1 MLFAP
6 CALYTFNS
14 IIMQIG
20 PRYKKARY
28 LGIPIFRKTQTQ
40 KYAIRAQKKAKISG
54 RRRGKSEY
62 GKQLMEKQRAR
73 YSYGVSSGQ
82 FTNYVKRALRTKG
95 DNTKNLLGALEGRFD
110 NVILRAGFAP
120 TRAAARQLV
129 AHRHLLVNGS
139 AVKVPSY
146 IVEVGDIISIREG
159 SKKKII
165 FSKLD
170 EELKNIQLPAWIKID
185 LETKTITIAGEPLVE
200 ASELLFDPIAVLE
213 FYTR

>member
-1 MLFAP
+1 
-6 CALYTFNS
+6 
-14 IIMQIG
+14 MQIG

-40 KYAIRAQKKAKISG
+40 KYAIRAQKKAKTTG

-62 GKQLMEKQRAR
+62 GKQMMEKQRAR
-73 YSYGVSSGQ
+73 HSYGVSSGQ
-82 FTNYVKRALRTKG
+82 FTNYVKKALQTKG
-95 DNTKNLLGALEGRFD
+95 DNIRNLLGALESRFD

-120 TRAAARQLV
+120 TRSASRQLV
-129 AHRHLLVNGS
+129 AHGHFCVNGS

-146 IVEVGDIISIREG
+146 MVGVGDTISIREG
-159 SKKKII
+159 SKKKIV
-165 FSKLD
+165 FSRLD
-170 EELKNIQLPAWIKID
+170 EELKNIQLPAWVKINH
-185 LETKTITIAGEPLVE
+185 ETKTITIAGEPSVE